1 MKMCSY
7 NALMGHVQ
15 TCVDCRQ
22 YKEEPDLYKKTARH
36 WAHVYAGGE
45 PTVDLTRPCLSLASC
60 KCVCV
65 CVRDACGF
73 MVVGMFLLLLVSVAP
88 SSSELADFD
97 TKLKQL
103 LNMGISEVRMYVTR
117 GLMGQAGNN
126 RLK

>member
-1 MKMCSY
+1 MHRLKMCSY

-45 PTVDLTRPCLSLASC
+45 PTVDLTRPCLLQ
-60 KCVCV
+60 VCV
-65 CVRDACGF
+65 FVRDACGF

-103 LNMGISEVRMYVTR
+103 LNMGISEVRMCVTR